1 MGSYDVSD
9 PMEGRGLG
17 IPGPSYASQWRE
29 AGLDRLTSRVLDV
42 RRTTTTLERRTRWAA
57 ADTRVAVTL
66 DERWE
71 VDGDAVLLEL
81 HLNPTSRWDL
91 IWPRLGVRFDLP
103 VAVDGA
109 EWFGTGPGES
119 YPDSR
124 RGVLVGRYRAGL
136 EQLTFP
142 YAWPQESGHRSGLRS
157 LDLVSAGRGWLRV
170 DAEADTRGRRP
181 GFTLARHTAQE
192 VDRAEH
198 QHELPVPLAT
208 HLYLDAA
215 QNGLGS
221 RACGPDAWPDA
232 LLRPESR
239 SMHLRLAALS

>member
-1 MGSYDVSD
+1 MGSYDISD
-9 PMEGRGLG
+9 PMDGRGLG

-29 AGLDRLTSRVLDV
+29 AGLDRLASRVLSI
-42 RRTTTTLERRTRWAA
+42 RRTATTLERRTRWAA

-71 VDGDAVLLEL
+71 ADGDSVLLET
-81 HLNPTSRWDL
+81 HLIPTSRWNL

-103 VAVDGA
+103 VDVDSA

-124 RGVLVGRYRAGL
+124 RGVLVGRYQAGL
-136 EQLTFP
+136 EHLTFP
-142 YAWPQESGHRSGLRS
+142 YAWPQESGHRSELRR
-157 LDLVSAGRGWLRV
+157 LDLASLGRGWLRV
-170 DAEADTRGRRP
+170 NADEDTRGRRP
-181 GFTLARHTAQE
+181 GFTLARHSAQQ

-198 QHELPVPLAT
+198 QHELPVPAAT
-208 HLYLDAA
+208 YLYLDAA

-221 RACGPDAWPDA
+221 RACGPDVWPDA

-239 SMHLRLAALS
+239 SMHLRFEALA